1 MRTIGA
7 FSNAVQHGTTC
18 VTHDGICCEDEEEEE
33 EEEEEGGRLKY
44 SPSILINHSSSDS
57 CLTL

>member
-18 VTHDGICCEDEEEEE
+18 VTHDGICCEEEEEE
-33 EEEEEGGRLKY
+33 EEEAQIYPLY
-44 SPSILINHSSSDS
+44 LNQSLSSDS

>member
-18 VTHDGICCEDEEEEE
+18 VTHGGICCEEEEE
-33 EEEEEGGRLKY
+33 EAQIYPLY
-44 SPSILINHSSSDS
+44 LNQSLSSDS
-57 CLTL
+57 CLTLMNFDIRLG